1 MPFFDSVAPLP
12 TGLQTDEFVLRPIRV
27 SDVERD
33 YAAVMDTRDDLRRWE
48 QDSWPADD
56 FTVEQNRVDLDDLE
70 RRHDARR
77 AFTYTVLDPG
87 GDECLGCVY
96 IFPTTAT
103 FLTKATVTPVRDD
116 SWEDVDAV
124 VYFWV
129 RTSRTAAAMDRRLL
143 EALREWFADE
153 WAFQRPV
160 YAASELFE
168 EQVRLFSDAGMP
180 VRFELREPHKPA
192 RYFLFAGEFVEAP
205 LVVPRVGE

>member
-1 MPFFDSVAPLP
+1 MPFFDSVAPIP
-12 TGLQTDEFVLRPIRV
+12 AGLQTDEFVLRPIRV

-33 YAAVMDTRDDLRRWE
+33 YAAVMDTREDLRRWE

-77 AFTYTVLDPG
+77 AFTYTVLAPD

-103 FLTKATVTPVRDD
+103 FLAKATVTPVRDD
-116 SWEDVDAV
+116 RWEDVDAV

-129 RTSRTAAAMDRRLL
+129 RTSRAAEAMDRRLL
-143 EALREWFADE
+143 QALREWFTDE
-153 WAFQRPV
+153 WAFERPV

-192 RYFLFAGEFVEAP
+192 RYFLFG
-205 LVVPRVGE
+205 